1 MDRARRAIPVGNK
14 QCHARHVKKCQ
25 ENHRRKLAEMK
36 CSIDNKAPKRHP
48 HLRKNLKK
56 EQLMEERFAEI
67 ERDNRL
73 LLEKMSYIM
82 RCAAMREA
90 TRPRATERPRRR
102 AYQRHKSGRISPRTR
117 PQRAGRAQIVGG
129 AMTDIP
135 LASLARSLVLS
146 FTRRHNSLDNQNPM
160 EYAHSLNREQRK
172 RELQKITRE
181 NQAILRRI
189 QAAEPTY
196 DHLAWAEHERT
207 HEEYMKNICELPIR
221 TKVGMTTMGGSKSG
235 GAL

>member
-36 CSIDNKAPKRHP
+36 CQIDNKPPKRHP

-82 RCAAMREA
+82 RRALSL
-90 TRPRATERPRRR
+90 RPTPESENP
-102 AYQRHKSGRISPRTR
+102 GRTL
-117 PQRAGRAQIVGG
+117 
-129 AMTDIP
+129 
-135 LASLARSLVLS
+135 LASAPAHAHARLVPVAGCRAASRGASLLGVTGRVS
-146 FTRRHNSLDNQNPM
+146 H
-160 EYAHSLNREQRK
+160 
-172 RELQKITRE
+172 
-181 NQAILRRI
+181 
-189 QAAEPTY
+189 
-196 DHLAWAEHERT
+196 
-207 HEEYMKNICELPIR
+207 
-221 TKVGMTTMGGSKSG
+221 
-235 GAL
+235 

>member
-82 RCAAMREA
+82 RHQSMDIRED
-90 TRPRATERPRRR
+90 T
-102 AYQRHKSGRISPRTR
+102 G
-117 PQRAGRAQIVGG
+117 
-129 AMTDIP
+129 
-135 LASLARSLVLS
+135 
-146 FTRRHNSLDNQNPM
+146 
-160 EYAHSLNREQRK
+160 EYSQSLNRERRK
-172 RELQKITRE
+172 RELQRITRE
-181 NQAILRRI
+181 NQKILARI

-196 DHLAWAEHERT
+196 DHLEWAEHERN
-207 HEEYMKNICELPIR
+207 HEETMKRLCELPLVIH
-221 TKVGMTTMGGSKSG
+221 GDSAPQDDDEGY
-235 GAL
+235 